1 MPGTQTRT
9 KLKAFAFIEGKPSSN
24 RTEDELGK
32 ENNYQRTET
41 AKETPLKPMRQTNA
55 ENRSGSVPPSTPA
68 MRLPLSDLIGVP
80 EDRVV
85 SQPKETPAKEE
96 VLWIHNATPS
106 SSRPNVTPIRKRKRG
121 KSSSPASSQPEPAS
135 LSREPFDVQ
144 RLQQSL
150 KTPQADPAADLW
162 SRYAQGVD
170 GADSNKTST
179 AFAHL
184 LRDPSPSSSATK
196 GSISGLRRWASC
208 GVEWPVSA
216 TKNKRRRV
224 MPREDEPSQDSPGE
238 HESGSPKKSKV
249 GLLLERMKESL
260 SKPPE
265 KGPAGPASSSP
276 LPDRV
281 INDNT
286 ESLSHCLAAVREDE
300 SPVEESPVSQHFQ
313 GTSRE
318 SAAIRKGQASS
329 SEYGDDDIDFDM
341 LEEIESTA
349 VATHSPLKPPVQH
362 LPTIVEERP
371 APPPVPQSKP
381 LPAFQPLQ
389 PPRNRPHAPE
399 RDYTPLTAPTR
410 NQPQVQ
416 NRIQTKAPVRHQP
429 QAPFRPPSIV
439 ASAKPPPIDDEFGDD
454 DDLFAEDFELMAS
467 VYESQATRSLPQQ
480 IAPQV
485 PAPSKAN
492 GMTCEQAVDILSD
505 DEFGDDDI
513 DDGLF
518 AAAEIAA
525 TQAFQTSGA
534 APLHSELN
542 RRAIQRYLI
551 TMVQES
557 IYTDDRGRK
566 QAEKVIVVEEPVSK
580 LLKNVILRQS
590 WFETP
595 CTVGSFVHITGTFDK
610 YGQCVI
616 DDTHNILVLHPDHLI
631 SATVVADSFSCIRR
645 AVLQDRVKATG
656 EASAPMM
663 YGHMLHELFQE
674 ALKANTWDNASLIKI
689 MEAMLPRHY
698 ETMVEIGLSVNQVQE
713 HIRSKF
719 SEIRGWAEVFISEIP
734 KCNAVVK
741 GRSDRGYIMGIKK
754 LLDVEE
760 HIWSPNYGLKGN
772 VDATIQV
779 TIKDGTDSR
788 TLTVPFELKTGKRV
802 SESHFAQTALYT
814 LLISDRYDVEVT
826 DGILYYMETSQTT
839 RVQAVRQELIHM
851 IIKRNQL
858 ACFVRERLKLP
869 EMLPESQ
876 QRLCNNCYAQSTCF
890 LYHKLA
896 EGGSSDTIVNKG
908 KYEEL
913 VKYLKP
919 ADQDFFKKW
928 DHLLTKEETEMKKF
942 TRELWTMLS
951 EQREKLGR
959 CFGSVVIEPG
969 SACELSGASKINR
982 YGYTFTKRFASSG
995 FSFAESQITTG
1006 EPIVISDEQGHYA
1019 LANGY
1024 VTQVTKRKIRVAVDR
1039 SLHNAR
1045 TRRAGFHS
1053 QNNQDFVGALETNNR
1068 PSPTK
1073 ATQLEEVEPVLYRL
1087 DKDEFANGMATA
1099 RNNMLQIMNDTVF
1112 KAADLRAAIVN
1123 NREPRFRSVV
1133 SAVPLPSQGDMNPDQ
1148 KAAVEK
1154 VMAAQDYA
1162 LVLGMPG
1169 TGKTTTIAH
1178 IIRSLVAKGK
1188 SVLLTSYT
1196 HTAVDN
1202 ILLKVRNAGFDILRL
1217 GVVAKIHPEVQE
1229 FAILGSQQKGSLQE
1243 VQDSWCNPPVV
1254 ATTCLGINHALFTK
1268 RTFDYCIVDEA
1279 SQITLPVCLGPLRMA
1294 KSFILVGDHF
1304 QLPPLVQNKE
1314 AQEGGLDMSLFRML
1328 SEGHADAVVTLE
1340 HQYRMCEDVMLLS
1353 NRLIYSG
1360 RLKCGN
1366 DAVATR
1372 SLSIPNP
1379 AALSVHHFSTTSGP
1393 MASQLRPKMPCPGPA
1408 SPSCHL
1414 SYALDPDNK
1423 VLFFNTDLLLP
1434 LSAENANGNRIT
1446 NALEGA
1452 LVTQLVHL
1460 YLSVGISSSDI
1471 GVITFYRS
1479 QLALLRQNLKSAT
1492 GSSASDRYSPAG
1504 GVELHTADK
1513 FQGRD
1518 KEVVIV
1524 SFVRSNGDGQVGELL
1539 KDWRRVNVALTRAR
1553 SKLVLIGSK
1562 RTLLQ
1567 GGDVLKGMVDICA
1580 QEGWL
1585 RDLPVGAGDG
1595 HFFSEMV
1602 GSQFDA
1608 ASPVMKRR
1616 PANTEKSPS
1625 KKPRWSPEKRKVL
1638 GEVQGRSNA
1647 TRGRVPENKGT
1658 VGKKALFGN
1667 RPVLRDIVND
1677 IL

>member
-1 MPGTQTRT
+1 MPGSQTRT

-24 RTEDELGK
+24 RTQDEADK
-32 ENNYQRTET
+32 ENNQRR
-41 AKETPLKPMRQTNA
+41 KEAPRQTPVKSIRQMSA
-55 ENRSGSVPPSTPA
+55 EVRGESLPPSTPA

-80 EDRVV
+80 EERFV

-96 VLWIHNATPS
+96 VLWMHNATPT

-162 SRYAQGVD
+162 SRYAQGNN
-170 GADSNKTST
+170 GTDSNSKST
-179 AFAHL
+179 VFAHL
-184 LRDPSPSSSATK
+184 LRDPSPGSSATK

-224 MPREDEPSQDSPGE
+224 MPREDESSEDSPGE
-238 HESGSPKKSKV
+238 HEDGSPKKSKV

-265 KGPAGPASSSP
+265 KVPAGPSSSSP
-276 LPDRV
+276 LPERTVDERV
-281 INDNT
+281 VDEET
-286 ESLSHCLAAVREDE
+286 DSPSCHLAAVREEE
-300 SPVEESPVSQHFQ
+300 SPVEESPVSQQFK
-313 GTSRE
+313 GTPRG
-318 SAAIRKGQASS
+318 SAGVRKIQASS

-349 VATHSPLKPPVQH
+349 VVTHSQPKPPVQH
-362 LPTIVEERP
+362 LPTIVEERLAP
-371 APPPVPQSKP
+371 ASVHRPVN
-381 LPAFQPLQ
+381 LPRYQ
-389 PPRNRPHAPE
+389 PPQIQ
-399 RDYTPLTAPTR
+399 R
-410 NQPQVQ
+410 NQPQAPAQ
-416 NRIQTKAPVRHQP
+416 IQPQASTRIQAPAPLRQQRQP
-429 QAPFRPPSIV
+429 QAPFRPPTII
-439 ASAKPPPIDDEFGDD
+439 APMKPQPVQDEFGDD
-454 DDLFAEDFELMAS
+454 DDLFAEDFELIAS
-467 VYESQATRSLPQQ
+467 AYDSQATKSLPQQ
-480 IAPQV
+480 AAPQAPV
-485 PAPSKAN
+485 PSKAT
-492 GMTCEQAVDILSD
+492 GMTSKQAVEIFSD

-518 AAAEIAA
+518 AAAEMAA
-525 TQAFQTSGA
+525 TQAFRASGT

-542 RRAIQRYLI
+542 GRAIQRYLI
-551 TMVQES
+551 TMIQES
-557 IYTDDRGRK
+557 MYTDDRGRR
-566 QAEKVIVVEEPVSK
+566 QAEKVIVVEEPVTK

-595 CTVGSFVHITGTFDK
+595 CTVGSFVHITGSFDK
-610 YGQCVI
+610 HGQCIV

-631 SATVVADSFSCIRR
+631 SATVVADSFSCLRR

-674 ALKANTWDNASLIKI
+674 ALKANTWDNPSLIKI
-689 MEAMLPRHY
+689 MEDMLPRHY
-698 ETMVEIGLSVNQVQE
+698 ETMVEIGLSLNQVQE
-713 HIRSKF
+713 HIKSKF
-719 SEIRGWAEVFISEIP
+719 SEIRGWAEVFISSIP
-734 KCNAVVK
+734 KRNAVVK
-741 GRSDRGYIMGIKK
+741 GRSGQQSTMGIKN

-779 TIKDGTDSR
+779 TVDDGAESR
-788 TLTVPFELKTGKRV
+788 ILTVPFELKTGKRV
-802 SESHFAQTALYT
+802 SENHFAQTALYT

-851 IIKRNQL
+851 IIKRNEL

-896 EGGSSDTIVNKG
+896 EGGASDNIVNKG

-959 CFGSVVIEPG
+959 CFGNVVIVPG
-969 SACELSGASKINR
+969 SASELTGASKINR
-982 YGYTFTKRFASSG
+982 YGYTFTKQFTSSG
-995 FSFAESQITTG
+995 FSFAESQITVG
-1006 EPIVISDEQGHYA
+1006 EPIVISDEKGHYA

-1024 VTQVTKRKIRVAVDR
+1024 VTQVTKRKISVAVDR

-1053 QNNQDFVGALETNNR
+1053 HTNQDFIGALEMNNR
-1068 PSPTK
+1068 LSSTK
-1073 ATQLEEVEPVLYRL
+1073 ATQLEDVEPVLYRL

-1099 RNNMLQIMNDTVF
+1099 RNNMLQIMNDAVF

-1123 NREPRFRSVV
+1123 NREPRFRLVANATS
-1133 SAVPLPSQGDMNPDQ
+1133 LPGQSDMNSDQ
-1148 KAAVEK
+1148 QAAVEK
-1154 VMAAQDYA
+1154 VMVAQDYA

-1178 IIRSLVAKGK
+1178 IIRALVARGK

-1243 VQDSWCNPPVV
+1243 VQDTWCNPPVV

-1294 KSFILVGDHF
+1294 KAFILVGDHF

-1366 DAVATR
+1366 DAVAMR
-1372 SLSIPNP
+1372 SLIIPNP
-1379 AALSVHHFSTTSGP
+1379 GALSTHHFSTTSGS
-1393 MASQLRPKMPCPGPA
+1393 MASQLRPKSPCPGP
-1408 SPSCHL
+1408 SSHSCHL
-1414 SYALDPDNK
+1414 AHSLDPHNK

-1434 LSAENANGNRIT
+1434 LSAENASGNRIT
-1446 NALEGA
+1446 NPLEGA
-1452 LVTQLVHL
+1452 LVTQFV
-1460 YLSVGISSSDI
+1460 YLFLNAGISASEI

-1492 GSSASDRYSPAG
+1492 GSTASDCHSPAG

-1524 SFVRSNGDGQVGELL
+1524 SFVRSNSDGKIGELL

-1553 SKLVLIGSK
+1553 SKLVLVGSK
-1562 RTLLQ
+1562 KTLLQ

-1595 HFFSEMV
+1595 HFFSDMV

-1608 ASPVMKRR
+1608 ASPIMKRK
-1616 PANTEKSPS
+1616 PVIAGKSPS
-1625 KKPRWSPEKRKVL
+1625 KKPNSSPEKRRVL
-1638 GEVQGRSNA
+1638 GEVTGSGNGKRERA
-1647 TRGRVPENKGT
+1647 PENKGV
-1658 VGKKALFGN
+1658 VGKKALFAN
-1667 RPVLRDIVND
+1667 RPLLRDIVND
-1677 IL
+1677 VL